1 MRDYLLVIPVGLWC
15 VNVEICFF
23 VNGVGVVLG
32 DVRYVWWCMVVRVDL
47 EWFIVVG
54 DGGSVCVSVYD
65 WCDAGFD

>member
-1 MRDYLLVIPVGLWC
+1 MRDYLLVIFVGLWC

-47 EWFIVVG
+47 E
-54 DGGSVCVSVYD
+54 
-65 WCDAGFD
+65 